1 MQAPGDPPRTR
12 RLQIYLPPSLRQR
25 PRWRVLIPGFV
36 TAMAAA
42 SVVVMALV
50 LGNRYD
56 LRVESGFKPDRAIAA
71 AIDRGTAERLHARA
85 DSLARRAE
93 ELEDAA
99 LVPGLPDA
107 VAEAHRKRAQMFAQA
122 STKLRERASSGD
134 AMLATREARRIVWI
148 YSVCLDLLVCA
159 AASLIALAVALQ
171 VLRLLVLENRVTR
184 GFVAAVLVA
193 DAVLSVAVYR
203 WFVTTWYDYGTE
215 PFLLIRQAIGTDV
228 LSLMMFDDGFH
239 VATITLFLVACTL
252 VLAFPKL
259 PPSRERNPDG
269 ADPAVI
275 GRAARD
281 IAQSMR
287 VMRWI
292 LYVGAAMVVVYVAT
306 MTAVFQWAM
315 TYVDLTR
322 ADLRAGV
329 EALTQSAVT
338 ARSLL
343 ASALLVSIYVPT
355 TFTLRLM
362 ASDLA
367 GRALPEGSFPER
379 EKWMEERGIA
389 AAGAMQQV
397 KTIAAVLS
405 PVIAGPIA
413 TFLQGAVT

>member
-1 MQAPGDPPRTR
+1 MQGPDDSPRPR
-12 RLQIYLPPSLRQR
+12 RLQIYLPASLRRR

-36 TAMAAA
+36 TAVAAA
-42 SVVVMALV
+42 SVVVTAWV
-50 LGNRYD
+50 LGDRFD
-56 LRVESGFKPDRAIAA
+56 RRVESGFDPSRAIAA
-71 AIDRGTAERLHARA
+71 AIDRETAERLHVRA
-85 DSLARRAE
+85 DSLGRRAE
-93 ELEDAA
+93 ELEEAA
-99 LVPGLPDA
+99 LDPGLPEA
-107 VAEAHRKRAQMFAQA
+107 TAEMHRKRAQMVAQA
-122 STKLRERASSGD
+122 SAKLRERASSGD

-148 YSVCLDLLVCA
+148 YSVCLDLLVCT

-171 VLRLLVLENRVTR
+171 VLRLLVRENRVTP
-184 GFVAAVLVA
+184 GFVAAVLAA
-193 DAVLSVAVYR
+193 DAVLSAAVYL
-203 WFVTTWYDYGTE
+203 WFRKVWYDYETE
-215 PFLLIRQAIGTDV
+215 PFVLIREAISPDV
-228 LSLMMFDDGFH
+228 LSLMRFDDGFH

-259 PPSRERNPDG
+259 PPSGERDPEG
-269 ADPAVI
+269 ADPAVV

-287 VMRWI
+287 VIRWI

-329 EALTQSAVT
+329 DALTQSAVT

-367 GRALPEGSFPER
+367 ARALPEGSFPER

-389 AAGAMQQV
+389 AAGATQHV

-413 TFLQGAVT
+413 SFLQGAVT